1 MTTQNVGRELRSPR
15 EIRKMRA
22 AGLLVWQGH
31 QAAKRILQ
39 PGVTTAELNEAV
51 AKVFREHGAEP
62 LFLNYPGPTPF
73 PAETCIS
80 VNEELVH
87 GIPGPRVIAEG
98 DVVSIDT
105 GCRIGG
111 WCGDAAYTHA
121 IGEISAK
128 AKQLLDVTHATL
140 NLAVELMGTKKLWSE
155 VATEMETL
163 VKDAGLSVV
172 EEMVGHGIGKEMHE
186 SPSVPNYCS
195 GEFLADGDFELRPGV
210 VLAVEPMVQMSTKKL
225 RCLEDQWTLV
235 AADGKYAAHF
245 EHTIAITN
253 DGPVRLT
260 GPPTDD
266 EMEGLPEWLQ
276 DKSNWLVW

>member
-1 MTTQNVGRELRSPR
+1 MTHQQVRRELRSPR
-15 EIRKMRA
+15 EIRKMRK

-31 QAAKRILQ
+31 QAAYRILK

-51 AKVFREHGAEP
+51 ANVFREHSAEP

-87 GIPGPRVIAEG
+87 GIPGPRVVKEG

-105 GCRIGG
+105 GCRIDG

-121 IGEISAK
+121 IGSISPQARK
-128 AKQLLDVTHATL
+128 LLKLTLDTL
-140 NLAVELMGTKKLWSE
+140 NLAIELMSTRKMWSE
-155 VATEMETL
+155 IAREMAAL
-163 VKDAGLSVV
+163 VNDAGMYVV
-172 EEMVGHGIGKEMHE
+172 EEMVGHGIGKNLHE

-195 GEFLADGDFELRPGV
+195 GSYIADGDFDLRPGV
-210 VLAVEPMVQMSTKKL
+210 VIAVEPMVQIGTKEL
-225 RCLEDQWTLV
+225 VCMDDDWTQC

-245 EHTIAITN
+245 EHSIAMTN
-253 DGPVRLT
+253 DGPIRLT
-260 GPPTDD
+260 GPPSDD
-266 EMEGLPEWLQ
+266 ELSELPDWLQ
-276 DKSNWLVW
+276 DKSKWLVW